1 MIARFGGEQK
11 PDQIFFLQ
19 SFTFG
24 CICNICYVC
33 AHIETGFI
41 YILLYTSFACVR
53 NLKIRR
59 ETKKQRDANKL
70 SQCFDKVNLR
80 RRRVVAPV
88 FRAQLRHVG

>member
-1 MIARFGGEQK
+1 M
-11 PDQIFFLQ
+11 
-19 SFTFG
+19 
-24 CICNICYVC
+24 C

-88 FRAQLRHVG
+88 FRAQLRHVGCVSLAYTHKLCPCSAGKYGG